1 MSEQG
6 LKKMKIFNLAKE
18 LNLSSETI
26 IDFLKKKG
34 FDVKSHMSSVSE
46 EMMPVIMGHFKKDK
60 EVAERH
66 QRKIQEF
73 RSTRKKESPEKTE
86 VAEKG
91 EKKPAEKEEIVSKK
105 EEVQTALE
113 EQPVKEEEE
122 TPTPAAEIPVVVQVT
137 EVPLPEVEKIVLQE
151 KSEQLPVSV
160 VESKAAP
167 EKQKGEVPGK
177 EKPAGRPKKQVQ
189 TPLEAAVARS
199 QRGLTIKG
207 KIDLTPAR
215 AAQKPDIEEKRKKK
229 KKKVREEIKKTKSAP
244 GKSEDEEESKSR
256 KRKRVRRAE
265 VNEDEVAKAIRE
277 TLADSGDELAI
288 ARAAIRRKKKEKR
301 EEEEQKK
308 LDQIEYDKMRIK
320 VTEYATV
327 GELANLMHVT
337 VAEVIQKVMG
347 LGIMVSINQRL
358 DKDTITLVSDEFG
371 FQVDFEEEFSSEA
384 LSDIDDDEETLLP
397 RAPVVTIMGHVD
409 HGKTS
414 LLDHIRNENV
424 VAGEAGGITQH
435 IGAYEV
441 TVGDHKQITFLDTP
455 GHEAFT
461 AMRARGAQVTD
472 IVVLVVAADDSVM
485 PQTVE
490 AISHAQAANVPII
503 VAINKI
509 DKPESNP
516 ERIKQQL
523 AERGLL
529 VEEYGGKHQV
539 VELSAKKGTNVNL
552 LLEKI
557 LLEAEMLNLR
567 ANPNREARGTLVE
580 AELDKGKGI
589 IATILVQKGTL
600 RIGDSFVCGVWSG
613 RVRAMFNERG
623 QRVES
628 AKPSQPVQVVGF
640 DGIPQAGDDLI
651 GIEDEHQARE
661 ISLTRQQL
669 KREQDFRQNRR
680 VTLDDISQ
688 QIKEGQ
694 VRDLPVIVKADVD
707 GSAEALSDSLMK
719 LSTEEV
725 KVQVIYKGVGGISES
740 DVLLA
745 MASSAVIIGFHVR
758 PNLKA
763 RQLAQHEDVDIR
775 IYNIIYDAINDV
787 RKALEGLLAPTVTEE
802 VTATVEVRD
811 VFKISKIG
819 TIAGCYVRDGKIM
832 RNNHVRLVRDGI
844 EVFDGTIASLK
855 RFKDDVKEVEQGFE
869 CGISLENFNDIKNS
883 DIIEAYKT
891 VETKRKLE

>member
-1 MSEQG
+1 MSELG

-34 FDVKSHMSSVSE
+34 FDVKSHMSSITE

-73 RSTRKKESPEKTE
+73 RSTRKKETPEKTE
-86 VAEKG
+86 TAEKA
-91 EKKPAEKEEIVSKK
+91 EKKIVEKEVTPLQKEEIPSTIEEPLIQAVK
-105 EEVQTALE
+105 EPPQQIVKETFII
-113 EQPVKEEEE
+113 PVKEAPKPE
-122 TPTPAAEIPVVVQVT
+122 T
-137 EVPLPEVEKIVLQE
+137 EKIVTPE
-151 KSEQLPVSV
+151 KPVQLSFEGIEVN
-160 VESKAAP
+160 SKA
-167 EKQKGEVPGK
+167 EKPKGETPGK
-177 EKPAGRPKKQVQ
+177 EKPAGRAKRQVQ

-215 AAQKPDIEEKRKKK
+215 STQKPDIEEKRKKK
-229 KKKVREEIKKTKSAP
+229 KKKIREEIKKTKSAP
-244 GKSEDEEESKSR
+244 GKSDDEEESKSR
-256 KRKRVRRAE
+256 KRKRVRRTE

-277 TLADSGDELAI
+277 TLADTGDELAN

-308 LDQIEYDKMRIK
+308 LDQLEHDKMRIK
-320 VTEYATV
+320 VTEYVTV
-327 GELANLMHVT
+327 GELANLMKVT

-371 FQVDFEEEFSSEA
+371 FQVDFEAEFSSEA
-384 LSDIDDDEETLLP
+384 LSDIDDEEETLLP

-414 LLDHIRNENV
+414 LLDHIRNANV

-441 TVGDHKQITFLDTP
+441 TVGDSKQITFLDTP

-529 VEEYGGKHQV
+529 VEEYGGKHQA
-539 VELSAKKGTNVNL
+539 VELSAKKGTNINL

-623 QRVES
+623 QRVEA

-669 KREQDFRQNRR
+669 KREQDFRQNKR

-719 LSTEEV
+719 LSTDEV

-802 VTATVEVRD
+802 VTATVDVRD

-819 TIAGCYVRDGKIM
+819 TIAGCYVRDGKIV
-832 RNNHVRLVRDGI
+832 RNNHVRLIRDGI

-869 CGISLENFNDIKNS
+869 CGISLENFNDIKNA

>member
-1 MSEQG
+1 MSEEKS
-6 LKKMKIFNLAKE
+6 KKIKVFNLAKE

-26 IDFLKKKG
+26 IDFLRKKD
-34 FDVKSHMSSVSE
+34 FDIKSHMSIVTD

-60 EVAERH
+60 EVADRH
-66 QRKIQEF
+66 QRKLQEF
-73 RSTRKKESPEKTE
+73 RSTRKKETPEKTE
-86 VAEKG
+86 KVEAKSST
-91 EKKPAEKEEIVSKK
+91 KEEILLSVIEEEKPQAEEIIEVKPVEEIPQIIEDKK
-105 EEVQTALE
+105 EKPPTE
-113 EQPVKEEEE
+113 EF
-122 TPTPAAEIPVVVQVT
+122 I
-137 EVPLPEVEKIVLQE
+137 LQE
-151 KSEQLPVSV
+151 K
-160 VESKAAP
+160 VEVLAP
-167 EKQKGEVPGK
+167 PEPIIQEKWKK
-177 EKPAGRPKKQVQ
+177 EKPEKFIEGPVPKEKPTLPKKRIIQS
-189 TPLEAAVARS
+189 PLEAALARP

-207 KIDLTPAR
+207 KIDLTPIKST
-215 AAQKPDIEEKRKKK
+215 QKPDLEEDKKRKKK
-229 KKKVREEIKKTKSAP
+229 KKKVREEVRRSRTSTAKP
-244 GKSEDEEESKSR
+244 EDEEELKTR

-288 ARAAIRRKKKEKR
+288 ARAAIRKKKKEKR

-308 LDQIEYDKMRIK
+308 LDQLEHDRMRIK
-320 VTEYATV
+320 ATEFVTV
-327 GELANLMHVT
+327 GELANLMRVS

-371 FQVDFEEEFSSEA
+371 FLVDFEEEFTSEA
-384 LSDIDDDEETLLP
+384 LSDIEDDEESLLP
-397 RAPVVTIMGHVD
+397 RPPVVTIMGHVD

-414 LLDHIRNENV
+414 LLDNIRNSNV
-424 VAGEAGGITQH
+424 VAGESGGITQH

-441 TVGDHKQITFLDTP
+441 TLDQGRQITFLDTP

-461 AMRARGAQVTD
+461 AMRARGAQMTD

-490 AISHAQAANVPII
+490 AISHAQAAKVPIV
-503 VAINKI
+503 VAINKV
-509 DKPESNP
+509 DKPEANP

-529 VEEYGGKHQV
+529 VEEYGGKNQV
-539 VELSAKKGTNVNL
+539 VEISAKKGTNIHL

-557 LLEAEMLNLR
+557 LLEADMLNIR

-623 QRVES
+623 QRVEI
-628 AKPSQPVQVVGF
+628 ATPSQPVQVIGF

-651 GIEDEHQARE
+651 GIEDDHQARE

-669 KREQDFRQNRR
+669 KREQDFRQSRR

-688 QIKEGQ
+688 HIKDGQ

-707 GSAEALSDSLMK
+707 GSAEALSDSLMR
-719 LSTEEV
+719 LSTNEV

-745 MASSAVIIGFHVR
+745 MASSAIIIGFHVR

-763 RQLAQHEDVDIR
+763 RQLAQNEDVDIR
-775 IYNIIYDAINDV
+775 IYNIIYDAINEV
-787 RKALEGLLAPTVTEE
+787 KNALEGMLAPTITEE
-802 VTATVEVRD
+802 ITATVDVRD

-819 TIAGCYVRDGKIM
+819 TIAGCHVRDGKIM
-832 RNNHVRLVRDGI
+832 RNNHVRLVRDGVEI
-844 EVFDGTIASLK
+844 FDGTISSLK
-855 RFKDDVKEVEQGFE
+855 RFKEDVREVEQGFE
-869 CGISLENFNDIKNS
+869 CGIGLDNYNDIKNG

-891 VETKRKLE
+891 VETKRKLD

>member
-1 MSEQG
+1 MSEQVF
-6 LKKMKIFNLAKE
+6 KKMKIFNLAKE

-34 FDVKSHMSSVSE
+34 FDVKSHMSSVTE

-73 RSTRKKESPEKTE
+73 RSTRKKESLEKPEM
-86 VAEKG
+86 AEKVENKIV
-91 EKKPAEKEEIVSKK
+91 EKEDISLQKEEQKPAIEEPVVQAVEEIENIPVREILQPENKVTVIEKPIETSMPVVEVKPKEEIQNK
-105 EEVQTALE
+105 E
-113 EQPVKEEEE
+113 
-122 TPTPAAEIPVVVQVT
+122 
-137 EVPLPEVEKIVLQE
+137 
-151 KSEQLPVSV
+151 
-160 VESKAAP
+160 
-167 EKQKGEVPGK
+167 K
-177 EKPAGRPKKQVQ
+177 EKPTGRAKRQQQ

-215 AAQKPDIEEKRKKK
+215 NVQKPDIEEKRKKK
-229 KKKVREEIKKTKSAP
+229 KKKVREEIRKTKSAP
-244 GKSEDEEESKSR
+244 GKSEDEEELKSR

-308 LDQIEYDKMRIK
+308 LDQLEHDKMRIK
-320 VTEYATV
+320 VTEYVTV
-327 GELANLMHVT
+327 GELANLMKVT

-371 FQVDFEEEFSSEA
+371 FQVNFEEEFSSEV
-384 LSDIDDDEETLLP
+384 LSDIEDDEETLLP

-414 LLDHIRNENV
+414 LLDQIRNTNV
-424 VAGEAGGITQH
+424 VAGESGGITQH

-441 TVGDHKQITFLDTP
+441 TVGENKQITFLDTP

-509 DKPESNP
+509 DKAESNP

-539 VELSAKKGTNVNL
+539 VELSAKKGTNINL

-600 RIGDSFVCGVWSG
+600 RVGDSFVCGVWSG

-623 QRVES
+623 QRVEA

-719 LSTEEV
+719 LSTNEV

-745 MASSAVIIGFHVR
+745 MASRAVIIGFHVR

-802 VTATVEVRD
+802 VTATVDVRD

-819 TIAGCYVRDGKIM
+819 TIAGCFVRDGKIM
-832 RNNHVRLVRDGI
+832 RNNHVRLIRDGI

-855 RFKDDVKEVEQGFE
+855 RFKDDVREVEQGFE
-869 CGISLENFNDIKNS
+869 CGISLENFNDIKNA